1 MNKGYTI
8 RIKGQLVSLDKPLV
22 MGILNCT
29 PDSFFTGSRMQSE
42 REIAARA
49 NEIIAQGGDMIDVG
63 ACSTRPGGAVV
74 SEAEERDRL
83 RHCLAIV
90 RREHPDAIVS
100 VDTFRPSVARMCV
113 EEFGADMINDVAE
126 GEEPGMFETVAAL
139 RVPYVLMSVQPTLRE
154 SILMFARKT
163 QMLFQMGV
171 SDVILDPGFGFGKTL
186 DDNYAIFSQL
196 EKFHEL
202 ALPLLVGISRKSMIY
217 RLLDITPEQALNGTT
232 ALHAAALLKGADILR
247 VHDVREAVETCRIMQ
262 KIREGCVN

>member
-1 MNKGYTI
+1 
-8 RIKGQLVSLDKPLV
+8 
-22 MGILNCT
+22 
-29 PDSFFTGSRMQSE
+29 
-42 REIAARA
+42 
-49 NEIIAQGGDMIDVG
+49 
-63 ACSTRPGGAVV
+63 
-74 SEAEERDRL
+74 
-83 RHCLAIV
+83 
-90 RREHPDAIVS
+90 
-100 VDTFRPSVARMCV
+100 
-113 EEFGADMINDVAE
+113 
-126 GEEPGMFETVAAL
+126 
-139 RVPYVLMSVQPTLRE
+139 
-154 SILMFARKT
+154 LMFARKT